1 MTSTHILRSE
11 FIQYTGNS
19 DVRTNLA
26 NYSTENL
33 SGGAQKIHQNSSEK
47 NPRNSA
53 LTRPSITQ
61 DFGRSCPRVKTG
73 MRGVDDEVELKK
85 VCLSEMWSAKVR
97 IS

>member
-1 MTSTHILRSE
+1 MTSTRILRSE

-33 SGGAQKIHQNSSEK
+33 SGGEQKIHQNLSEK

-53 LTRPSITQ
+53 LTRPHMILEKNPPTHTF
-61 DFGRSCPRVKTG
+61 DKNKYIRS
-73 MRGVDDEVELKK
+73 
-85 VCLSEMWSAKVR
+85 
-97 IS
+97 